1 MQPNNIK
8 IKCIKLMKL
17 GYHLNFGH
25 NITQS
30 TAATAAAAA
39 AAVKALKA

>member
-1 MQPNNIK
+1 
-8 IKCIKLMKL
+8 MKL

-30 TAATAAAAA
+30 AAAAAAA
-39 AAVKALKA
+39 AAVKALKAWQYYTTYIYTPV

>member
-1 MQPNNIK
+1 
-8 IKCIKLMKL
+8 MKL

-30 TAATAAAAA
+30 AAATAAAAA
-39 AAVKALKA
+39 AAVKALKAWQYYTTYIYTPV